1 MIGIK
6 CIFKSKVFEAELE
19 QPARV
24 KAKVEIVQNK
34 IVDVKLHSLKGEQP
48 IEPSLEEEFKGQII
62 NAQSVNIN
70 GISSASILTK
80 AVKTAVVEALAEARE
95 D

>member
-24 KAKVEIVQNK
+24 KAKVEIAQNK

-48 IEPSLEEEFKGQII
+48 IEPSLEEEVKGQII
-62 NAQSVNIN
+62 NPQSVILN
-70 GISSASILTK
+70 GTSSESILTK
-80 AVKTAVVEALAEARE
+80 AVKTGVVEALVEASK